1 MGGMADTT
9 TARGTRRVR
18 SEARGPHWVAW
29 IADENGKPEGSVVIV
44 GETQEEAEERAKRW
58 GEQPSPR

>member
-1 MGGMADTT
+1 MTDSTTGRGG
-9 TARGTRRVR
+9 RRVR

-58 GEQPSPR
+58 GEQTSRR